1 VKPKR
6 LRLLLGFLVLLLL
19 TAGLLFSSHST
30 ASAAG
35 DAPSWGFSL
44 SNLDK
49 SCKPCDDFYEF
60 AMGGWM
66 KANPIPAE
74 YPSWGTFAQ
83 LRDNNL
89 TAMHTILETAAKANA
104 PAGSNEQKIG
114 DFYASCM
121 DTSAIE
127 AAGLKPIAGELS
139 AIDAINDRKS
149 LDVAIAKLQ
158 TQGVGALFRFSSGQD
173 IKDSTQVIAQAGQGG
188 LGMPDRDYYFRD
200 DEKSKQLR
208 SDYEQHVARMF
219 VLAGDAQDKAAN
231 EAKTVMNIES
241 ALAKSSRTRVE
252 LRDPEKNYHPMT
264 IAEMD
269 TLTPDWLWEG
279 YFHQIE
285 APALKQV
292 NVRQPEFF
300 KEMNQQLSTVSLPDW
315 KIYLR
320 WHVLHANAPALPE
333 RFVEENFDFYDRK
346 LSGTKEMLPRWKRCV
361 QSTDRNLGEALGQ
374 VYVDKYFP
382 PAAKARAKEMVNNLI
397 AALRDDIPT
406 LSWMGPETKKEA
418 LAKLGAFTIK
428 IGYTDKW
435 RDYSKL
441 SVSRDSYDANVRRST
456 EFEYARQLAK
466 IGKPVDRTEWGMTP
480 PTVNAYYSSS
490 MNEIV
495 FPAGILQ
502 PPFYNPN
509 ADDAVNY
516 GGIGAVI
523 GHEISHGFDDQGSKF
538 DGKGNLNEWWKPED
552 RKNFTERGDCVV
564 NQFNSY
570 EVEPGLHQ
578 NGKLVLGES
587 IGDLGGLAI
596 AYAAYERSIEG
607 KRPKDIDGFTPE
619 QRFFL
624 GWAQVWGANQRAEA
638 ARLQTNT
645 DPHPLARFRGNGPLS
660 NMEAFAKAFGCR
672 KGDPMVREQACK
684 IW

>member
-1 VKPKR
+1 MKSVGVRVILGTCP
-6 LRLLLGFLVLLLL
+6 LLGLAALLLL
-19 TAGLLFSSHST
+19 AAHLP
-30 ASAAG
+30 ANAAG
-35 DAPSWGFSL
+35 DTSSWGFSL
-44 SNLDK
+44 SNLDR

-66 KANPIPAE
+66 KANPIPPE
-74 YPSWGTFAQ
+74 YPSWGTFTQ

-89 TAMHTILETAAKANA
+89 TAMRTILEAAVKANA

-121 DTSAIE
+121 DTTAIE
-127 AAGLKPIAGELS
+127 NAGLKPIANDLA
-139 AIDAINDRKS
+139 AIDGINDRKA
-149 LDVAIAKLQ
+149 LDVEIARLQ
-158 TQGVGALFRFSSGQD
+158 REGAGVVFRFSSGQD
-173 IKDSTQVIAQAGQGG
+173 YKDSSKVIAQASQGG

-200 DEKSKQLR
+200 DDKSKQLR
-208 SDYEQHVARMF
+208 VDYVEHVTKMLE
-219 VLAGDAQDKAAN
+219 LAGDAHEKAAA
-231 EAKTVMNIES
+231 EANTVMTIET
-241 ALAKSSRTRVE
+241 ALAKASRNRYE
-252 LRDPEKNYHPMT
+252 KRNPEKNNILKPHS
-264 IAEMD
+264 EMK
-269 TLTPDWLWEG
+269 TLTPDWSWENYLQAIG
-279 YFHQIE
+279 
-285 APALKQV
+285 APKLEEV

-300 KEMNQQLSTVSLPDW
+300 KEMNQELSSVPLADW

-320 WHVLHANAPALPE
+320 WHLLHASAPGLPDK
-333 RFVEENFDFYDRK
+333 FVQENFDFYDRK
-346 LSGTKEMLPRWKRCV
+346 LNGTKEILPRWKRCV

-374 VYVDKYFP
+374 VYVDRYFP

-397 AALRDDIPT
+397 AALREDIPT
-406 LSWMGPETKKEA
+406 LSWMGPETRKEA
-418 LAKLGAFTIK
+418 LAKLEAFTVK
-428 IGYTDKW
+428 IGYPDKW

-441 SVSRDSYDANVRRST
+441 TIERSSYAENVRRGF
-456 EFEYARQLAK
+456 EFEHARQLAK
-466 IGKPVDRTEWGMTP
+466 IGQPLDRTEWGMTP
-480 PTVNAYYSSS
+480 PTVNAYYNSG

-538 DGKGNLNEWWKPED
+538 DGKGNLHEWWTPED
-552 RKNFTERGDCVV
+552 RKNFIDRGDCVV
-564 NQFNSY
+564 NQFNGY

-596 AYAAYERSIEG
+596 AYAAYEKSIES

-624 GWAQVWGANQRAEA
+624 GWAQVWGTNQRPEA
-638 ARLQTNT
+638 ARTQTNT
-645 DPHPLARFRGNGPLS
+645 DPHPLPRFRGNGPLT
-660 NMEAFAKAFGCR
+660 NTEAFAKAFGCK
-672 KGDPMVREQACK
+672 KGDRMVRDQACK

>member
-1 VKPKR
+1 VDRKR
-6 LRLLLGFLVLLLL
+6 FRIFVGFGTVVALALVS
-19 TAGLLFSSHST
+19 LFFSHVAAQA
-30 ASAAG
+30 AS

-44 SNLDK
+44 GNLDR
-49 SCKPCDDFYEF
+49 SCKPCDNFYEF
-60 AMGGWM
+60 AMGSWM
-66 KANPIPAE
+66 KANPIPPE
-74 YPSWGTFAQ
+74 YSSWGTFMQ

-89 TAMHTILETAAKANA
+89 TAMRTLLEAAAQAHA
-104 PAGSNEQKIG
+104 PIGSNEQKIG

-121 DTSAIE
+121 DTAALE
-127 AAGLKPIAGELS
+127 AAGLQPIAGELRG
-139 AIDAINDRKS
+139 IDEINDRKS
-149 LDVAIAKLQ
+149 LDATIAKLQ
-158 TQGVGALFRFSSGQD
+158 QRGAGVLFRFSSGQD
-173 IKDSTQVIAQAGQGG
+173 IKDSTRMIAQASQGG

-208 SDYEQHVARMF
+208 TDYEQHVAKMF
-219 VLAGDAQDKAAN
+219 ALAGDAPDKAAA
-231 EAKTVMNIES
+231 EAKTVITIET
-241 ALAKSSRTRVE
+241 ALAKASRTRVE
-252 LRDPEKNYHPMT
+252 LRDPEKNYHPMPL
-264 IAEMD
+264 AEMQ
-269 TLTPDWLWEG
+269 TLTPDWPWENYLQEVG
-279 YFHQIE
+279 SPTVE
-285 APALKQV
+285 QV
-292 NVRQPEFF
+292 NIRQPEFF
-300 KEMNQQLSTVSLPDW
+300 KAMNEELSSVALSDW

-320 WHVLHANAPALPE
+320 WHVIHATAPELPE
-333 RFVEENFDFYDRK
+333 RFVNENFDFYDRK
-346 LSGTKEMLPRWKRCV
+346 LTGTKEILPRWKRCV

-382 PAAKARAKEMVNNLI
+382 PAAKAHAKEMVNNLV
-397 AALRDDIPT
+397 AALREDIPT

-418 LAKLGAFTIK
+418 LGKLEAFTVK
-428 IGYTDKW
+428 IGYPDKW

-441 SVSRDSYDANVRRST
+441 AIAPTFYAANVRRSV
-456 EFEYARQLAK
+456 EFEFARQLAK

-502 PPFYNPN
+502 PPFYSPN

-516 GGIGAVI
+516 GGMGAVI

-538 DGKGNLNEWWKPED
+538 DGKGNLQEWWSPDD

-564 NQFNSY
+564 NQFNGY

-587 IGDLGGLAI
+587 IGDLGGLSI
-596 AYAAYERSIEG
+596 AYAAYEKSIEG

-638 ARLQTNT
+638 ARLQTNI
-645 DPHPLARFRGNGPLS
+645 DPHPLARFRANGPLS

-672 KGDPMVREQACK
+672 KGDPMVREQSCK